1 MPWTWAMK
9 KLVPFLKNG
18 GNYKRKDLELLDLP
32 KELTELLEILNSPER
47 LKRHLSIVHTTA
59 FDILTQ
65 LKVEWPILK
74 INQELI
80 LFGAATHDIGKTE
93 ITDELFESG
102 KRHEL
107 TGMTILL
114 NHGFTNEQS
123 RFALTHG
130 NWQDESLKIED
141 LLVALSDKIWK
152 GNRVDDLERLVGQ
165 KLSSMLDCDYW
176 DVYGKLDSILSQI
189 ALGADEKLNWQGQ

>member
-1 MPWTWAMK
+1 M
-9 KLVPFLKNG
+9 
-18 GNYKRKDLELLDLP
+18 ELIDLP
-32 KELTELLEILNSPER
+32 NEVDELLEILKSPER

-59 FDILTQ
+59 FEIVTQ
-65 LKVEWPILK
+65 LKLEWPILK
-74 INQELI
+74 LNQELI
-80 LFGAATHDIGKTE
+80 LFGAATHDIGKSE

-152 GNRVDDLERLVGQ
+152 GSRVDDLEKLVGQ
-165 KLSSMLDCDYW
+165 KLSSMLNCDYW

>member
-1 MPWTWAMK
+1 M
-9 KLVPFLKNG
+9 
-18 GNYKRKDLELLDLP
+18 ELLDLP
-32 KELTELLEILNSPER
+32 KEVVELLEILNSPVR
-47 LKRHLSIVHTTA
+47 LKRHLSIVHITA

-65 LKVEWPILK
+65 LKVEWPFLK
-74 INQELI
+74 INQELV
-80 LFGAATHDIGKTE
+80 LFGAATHDIGKTV

-123 RFALTHG
+123 RFAKTHG
-130 NWQDESLKIED
+130 NWQDKNLKIED

-152 GNRVDDLERLVGQ
+152 GNRIDDLEKLVGQ
-165 KLSSMLDCDYW
+165 KLSSMLNCDYW
-176 DVYGKLDSILSQI
+176 EVYGKLDSILSQI

>member
-1 MPWTWAMK
+1 M
-9 KLVPFLKNG
+9 
-18 GNYKRKDLELLDLP
+18 ELLDLP
-32 KELTELLEILNSPER
+32 KEVAELLEILNSPVR

-74 INQELI
+74 MNQELI

-93 ITDELFESG
+93 ITDELSEGG

-107 TGMTILL
+107 TGKTILL

-130 NWQDESLKIED
+130 NWQDESLEIED

-152 GNRVDDLERLVGQ
+152 GSRIYDLEKLLGQ
-165 KLSSMLDCDYW
+165 KLSSILNCDYW
-176 DVYGKLDSILSQI
+176 DVYGKLDSILSRI
-189 ALGADEKLNWQGQ
+189 ALGADEKLNWQGH

>member
-1 MPWTWAMK
+1 M
-9 KLVPFLKNG
+9 
-18 GNYKRKDLELLDLP
+18 ELRDFP
-32 KELTELLEILNSPER
+32 KELRELLEILNAPER
-47 LKRHLSIVHTTA
+47 LKRHLRIVHATA
-59 FDILTQ
+59 FEILEQ
-65 LKVEWPILK
+65 LKVEWPTLEM
-74 INQELI
+74 NQELI

-93 ITDELFESG
+93 ITDELFEGG

-107 TGMTILL
+107 AGMTILL
-114 NHGFTNEQS
+114 NHGFTKEQS

-130 NWQDESLKIED
+130 NWQEGSLKIED

-152 GNRVDDLERLVGQ
+152 GNRVDDLEKLLGQ
-165 KLSSMLDCDYW
+165 KLSSMLSCDYW

>member
-1 MPWTWAMK
+1 MK

-18 GNYKRKDLELLDLP
+18 GNLKRKDLELLGLP
-32 KELTELLEILNSPER
+32 EEITELLEILNSPVR

-59 FDILTQ
+59 FEILKQ
-65 LKVEWPILK
+65 LKIEWPILK
-74 INQELI
+74 LNQELI

-102 KRHEL
+102 KKHEL
-107 TGMTILL
+107 TGKTILL
-114 NHGFTNEQS
+114 NHGFTKEQS
-123 RFALTHG
+123 RFAITHG
-130 NWQDESLKIED
+130 NWQDESLRIED

-152 GNRVDDLERLVGQ
+152 GNRVDDLEKLVGQ
-165 KLSSMLDCDYW
+165 KLSSMLNCDYW
-176 DVYGKLDSILSQI
+176 EVYGKLDSILSQI

>member
-1 MPWTWAMK
+1 MII
-9 KLVPFLKNG
+9 LVEVK
-18 GNYKRKDLELLDLP
+18 LLDLP
-32 KELTELLEILNSPER
+32 TEVEELLEILDSPLR
-47 LKRHLSIVHTTA
+47 LKRHLGIVHTTA
-59 FDILTQ
+59 VEILTQ
-65 LKVEWPILK
+65 LKTAWPNLE
-74 INQELI
+74 INRELI

-93 ITDELFESG
+93 ITDELYESG
-102 KRHEL
+102 KLHEL
-107 TGMTILL
+107 AGMRILL

-152 GNRVDDLERLVGQ
+152 GNRIDDLEKLVGQ
-165 KLSSMLDCDYW
+165 KLSSILNCDYW
-176 DVYGKLDSILSQI
+176 DVYVKLDSILSQV

>member
-1 MPWTWAMK
+1 ME
-9 KLVPFLKNG
+9 LV
-18 GNYKRKDLELLDLP
+18 DLP
-32 KELTELLEILNSPER
+32 EKVAELLEILNSPER

-59 FDILTQ
+59 FDILTR
-65 LKVEWPILK
+65 LKVEWPTLA

-80 LFGAATHDIGKTE
+80 LFGAATHDIGKTD
-93 ITDELFESG
+93 IRDELFKSG

-114 NHGFTNEQS
+114 NQGFTNEQA

-130 NWQDESLKIED
+130 NWQDESLRIED

-152 GNRVDDLERLVGQ
+152 GNRVDDLEKLVGQ
-165 KLSSMLDCDYW
+165 KLSSMLNCDYW

-189 ALGADEKLNWQGQ
+189 VLGADEKLNWQGH

>member
-1 MPWTWAMK
+1 MK

-18 GNYKRKDLELLDLP
+18 GNCKRKDLELLDLP
-32 KELTELLEILNSPER
+32 KELTELLEILNAPVR

-59 FDILTQ
+59 SEILTQ
-65 LKVEWPILK
+65 LKVEWPVLK
-74 INQELI
+74 LNHKLI
-80 LFGAATHDIGKTE
+80 LFGAATHDIGKTA
-93 ITDELFESG
+93 ITSELYESG

-130 NWQDESLKIED
+130 NWQDECLEIED

-152 GNRVDDLERLVGQ
+152 GTRLDDLERLLGQ
-165 KLSSMLDCDYW
+165 KLSSILNCDYW
-176 DVYGKLDSILSQI
+176 DVYVKLDSILSQV

>member
-1 MPWTWAMK
+1 M
-9 KLVPFLKNG
+9 
-18 GNYKRKDLELLDLP
+18 ELLDLP
-32 KELTELLEILNSPER
+32 TELSALLKILNSPVR
-47 LKRHLSIVHTTA
+47 LKRHLCIVHTTA
-59 FDILTQ
+59 FEILTL
-65 LKVEWPILK
+65 LKVEWPKLE

-114 NHGFTNEQS
+114 NQGFTKEQS

-130 NWQDESLKIED
+130 TWQDDSLNIED

-152 GNRVDDLERLVGQ
+152 GSRVDDLEELVGQ
-165 KLSSMLDCDYW
+165 KLSSMLNCDYW
-176 DVYGKLDSILSQI
+176 DVNGKLDSILSRI
-189 ALGADEKLNWQGQ
+189 ALGADEKLNWQAYA

>member
-1 MPWTWAMK
+1 MVI
-9 KLVPFLKNG
+9 LVEVK
-18 GNYKRKDLELLDLP
+18 LLDLP
-32 KELTELLEILNSPER
+32 TELENLLEILNSPER
-47 LKRHLSIVHTTA
+47 LKRHLRIVHATA
-59 FDILTQ
+59 FEILKQ
-65 LKVEWPILK
+65 LKVEWPTLDL
-74 INQELI
+74 NQELI

-107 TGMTILL
+107 TGMIILL
-114 NHGFTNEQS
+114 NHGFTKEQS

-130 NWQDESLKIED
+130 NWQDDSLNIED

-152 GNRVDDLERLVGQ
+152 GSRIDDLEKLLGQ
-165 KLSSMLDCDYW
+165 KLSSMLNCNYW
-176 DVYGKLDSILSQI
+176 DVYGKLDSILSRI

>member
-1 MPWTWAMK
+1 M
-9 KLVPFLKNG
+9 
-18 GNYKRKDLELLDLP
+18 ELLDLP
-32 KELTELLEILNSPER
+32 KEVAELLEILNSPER

-59 FDILTQ
+59 FEIVTQ
-65 LKVEWPILK
+65 LKLEWPFLEM
-74 INQELI
+74 NQELI
-80 LFGAATHDIGKTE
+80 LFGAATHDIGKSE

-114 NHGFTNEQS
+114 NHGFTKEQS
-123 RFALTHG
+123 RFTLTHG

-152 GNRVDDLERLVGQ
+152 GNRIDDLEKLLGQ
-165 KLSSMLDCDYW
+165 KLSSMLNCDYW

>member
-1 MPWTWAMK
+1 MK
-9 KLVPFLKNG
+9 KLVPILKSG
-18 GNYKRKDLELLDLP
+18 GNFKRIALELLDLP
-32 KELTELLEILNSPER
+32 TEVEELLEILNSPER

-59 FDILTQ
+59 FEILTQ
-65 LKVEWPILK
+65 LKTAWPNLE

-93 ITDELFESG
+93 ITDELFERG

-114 NHGFTNEQS
+114 NHGFTNEQA

-130 NWQDESLKIED
+130 NWQDESLTIED

-152 GNRVDDLERLVGQ
+152 GR
-165 KLSSMLDCDYW
+165 
-176 DVYGKLDSILSQI
+176 
-189 ALGADEKLNWQGQ
+189 QG